1 MSLMKK
7 NNIPADIE
15 KLSFEQALEQLE
27 SIVSKLEDGTIQ
39 LEESIEEY
47 TRGTLLKKHCEA
59 KLKEATMKVE
69 QISID
74 KDGNISKKDFE
85 QDK

>member
-1 MSLMKK
+1 MLLMKK

-15 KLSFEQALEQLE
+15 KLSFEQALEQLDQ
-27 SIVSKLEDGTIQ
+27 IVSKLEDGSAK
-39 LEESIEEY
+39 LEESIDEY
-47 TRGTLLKKHCEA
+47 TRGIQLKKQCEA

-74 KDGNISKKDFE
+74 KDGKISKKDFVRE
-85 QDK
+85 

>member
-1 MSLMKK
+1 MKK

-27 SIVSKLEDGTIQ
+27 TIVSKLEDGSIL

-47 TRGTLLKKHCEA
+47 TRGNLLKKHCEL
-59 KLKEATMKVE
+59 KLREATMKIE
-69 QISID
+69 QVSVD
-74 KDGNISKKDFE
+74 KDGNISKKDFDR
-85 QDK
+85 DK

>member
-1 MSLMKK
+1 MPLMKK

-39 LEESIEEY
+39 LEESI
-47 TRGTLLKKHCEA
+47 
-59 KLKEATMKVE
+59 
-69 QISID
+69 
-74 KDGNISKKDFE
+74 
-85 QDK
+85 

>member
-1 MSLMKK
+1 MLLMKK
-7 NNIPADIE
+7 NNIQADIE

-27 SIVSKLEDGTIQ
+27 QIVSKLEDGSAQ
-39 LEESIEEY
+39 LEESIDEY
-47 TRGTLLKKHCEA
+47 TKGIQLKKHCEA

-74 KDGNISKKDFE
+74 KDGTISKKDFVRE
-85 QDK
+85 